1 MFLCFGKYVFQGR
14 APQNQA
20 REAWE
25 FSRWPRALGAEAR
38 GDNTKKRTPSEI
50 EGVDLGK
57 RPKGSP
63 DRADGVGKRPTSN
76 RNKPSLHIFDGRF
89 LRRRRVFAV
98 AITSVD
104 APYNLNAPRNPYYLA
119 QPRSLVAI
127 ADEWGASKV

>member
-14 APQNQA
+14 APQHQA

-38 GDNTKKRTPSEI
+38 GDNTKKRTPTEI

-57 RPKGSP
+57 RPKRSSGPSGWSRK
-63 DRADGVGKRPTSN
+63 DF
-76 RNKPSLHIFDGRF
+76 KPKQAVITHFRRTFFEEEARF
-89 LRRRRVFAV
+89 PV

-104 APYNLNAPRNPYYLA
+104 
-119 QPRSLVAI
+119 
-127 ADEWGASKV
+127 GHTT